1 MRNVLVLAA
10 AFVLVVLSGFTSGAP
25 GTVNT
30 VTGVVVSE
38 KTGKPVADALVYVTL
53 GEEEALSNA
62 KGEFKITTI
71 RKLPLLLTAEH
82 WDYKKQQLDITDINQ
97 KLQVRLKPRIN

>member
-1 MRNVLVLAA
+1 MRNVLVLVA
-10 AFVLVVLSGFTSGAP
+10 AFVLVILSGFTLATP
-25 GTVNT
+25 GNINT

-53 GEEEALSNA
+53 GEEEALTNV

-71 RKLPLLLTAEH
+71 RKLPLVLTTEH

-97 KLQVRLKPRIN
+97 KLQVKLKPRIN

>member
-1 MRNVLVLAA
+1 MRNVLVLAT
-10 AFVLVVLSGFTSGAP
+10 AFALVVLSGFTLETP
-25 GTVNT
+25 GNVNT

-38 KTGKPVADALVYVTL
+38 RTGKPVVDALVYVTL

-71 RKLPLLLTAEH
+71 RKLPLVLTTEH